1 MKKIKNCPLLLAI
14 AVFGAVFSL
23 LGALGAKGIYQEY
36 TKNWPKQPIIAAVF
50 QGISD
55 GVYPWQMLNAKASD
69 QNDSDPFHDEGL
81 LSTEQADEKELE
93 TEKLGEVE
101 TVTEVKEDADPK
113 LDDVEETE
121 APENKTYEFTHVEE
135 DYFDDAVFIGDSR
148 IVGLHD
154 YSGWNNTT
162 YYASI
167 GLTVY
172 DVFDK
177 PIVEENGTKITI
189 EQALSEHQFGKILVM
204 IGINEMGTGTVDSF
218 MKAYEEMVS
227 HLRELQ
233 PDAIIFLHGIM
244 YVKQEKSESDPIFN
258 NPNIQE
264 RNDRI
269 AQLADNKN
277 IFYLDVN
284 EVVTDETGN
293 LNPDYTWDEVHLLG
307 KWYVLWTDYLKEH
320 GIIKE

>member
-1 MKKIKNCPLLLAI
+1 MKKLKECPLLLAI
-14 AVFGAVFSL
+14 AVFGLVCSL
-23 LGALGAKGIYQEY
+23 IGALGAKGIYREY
-36 TKNWPKQPIIAAVF
+36 TKNWPEQPVIAAVF
-50 QGISD
+50 QGISA
-55 GVYPWQMLNAKASD
+55 GVYPWQMLTGTALDEDDGKFSD
-69 QNDSDPFHDEGL
+69 GEEL
-81 LSTEQADEKELE
+81 AATEQAGTESVVPGNLAE
-93 TEKLGEVE
+93 TEAG
-101 TVTEVKEDADPK
+101 T
-113 LDDVEETE
+113 EETE
-121 APENKTYEFTHVEE
+121 APEEKTYEFTHVEE

-177 PIVEENGTKITI
+177 PIVEENGTKITV

-218 MKAYEEMVS
+218 MKAYEEMVR
-227 HLRELQ
+227 HLQELQ
-233 PDAIIFLHGIM
+233 PDAMIFLHGIM
-244 YVKQEKSESDPIFN
+244 YVKQEKSETDPIFN

-269 AQLADNKN
+269 AQLADNRN

-293 LNPDYTWDEVHLLG
+293 LNPEYTYDEVHLLG

-320 GIIKE
+320 GIVKE

>member
-14 AVFGAVFSL
+14 AVFGVVCSL
-23 LGALGAKGIYQEY
+23 CGALGAKGIYQEY

-55 GVYPWQMLNAKASD
+55 GVYPWQMFYAEASG
-69 QNDSDPFHDEGL
+69 QNDGDPFHEEEPV
-81 LSTEQADEKELE
+81 STEQEDEKGLE
-93 TEKLGEVE
+93 TEKLGEGDTEAEVIKE
-101 TVTEVKEDADPK
+101 TEKVNA
-113 LDDVEETE
+113 EETE
-121 APENKTYEFTHVEE
+121 TESPEDKIYEFTQVGE

-189 EQALSEHQFGKILVM
+189 EQALREHQFGKILVM

-218 MKAYEEMVS
+218 MKAYEEMVL
-227 HLRELQ
+227 HLQELQ

>member
-1 MKKIKNCPLLLAI
+1 MEAHMKKLKECPLLLAI
-14 AVFGAVFSL
+14 AVFGLVCSL
-23 LGALGAKGIYQEY
+23 IGALGAKGIYKEY
-36 TKNWPKQPIIAAVF
+36 TKDWPKQPVIAAVF
-50 QGISD
+50 QGISA
-55 GVYPWQMLNAKASD
+55 GVYPWQMFTGAASD
-69 QNDSDPFHDEGL
+69 GDEGKSFHGEGL
-81 LSTEQADEKELE
+81 AATEQPGTEAIVPGEADLTG
-93 TEKLGEVE
+93 TEAGI
-101 TVTEVKEDADPK
+101 
-113 LDDVEETE
+113 EETE
-121 APENKTYEFTHVEE
+121 TPKEKTYKFTHVEE

-177 PIVEENGTKITI
+177 PIVEENGTKITV
-189 EQALSEHQFGKILVM
+189 EQALREHQFGKILVM

-218 MKAYEEMVS
+218 MEAYEEMVR
-227 HLRELQ
+227 HLQELQ

-244 YVKQEKSESDPIFN
+244 YVKQEKSETDPIFN

-269 AQLADNKN
+269 AQLADNRN

-293 LNPDYTWDEVHLLG
+293 LNPEYTYDEVHLLG

-320 GIIKE
+320 GIVKE